1 MGRPKLS
8 DTGSGPRTLSVRWS
22 EEHHIMF
29 LQLGG
34 SKWLRSVVAA
44 EIDKRRATHAA
55 EQTSKDAK

>member
-34 SKWLRSVVAA
+34 SKWLRRIVQK
-44 EIDKRRATHAA
+44 EIDKKAAVKA
-55 EQTSKDAK
+55 EQEKDGAR